1 MVLKILARLHLDLGH
16 FLKRKVRY
24 SPRGSL
30 NSISQIFETVKVKL
44 AAIINSLFP
53 VKIQVV
59 VLMKWTFST
68 AIHCFTLVMSY
79 FSKTESKPLPK
90 LCHRKEPYGCFV
102 LNRIFDQN

>member
-68 AIHCFTLVMSY
+68 AIHCFTLVMRHAI
-79 FSKTESKPLPK
+79 FQK
-90 LCHRKEPYGCFV
+90 LRVNHYLNCATKKSLMDV
-102 LNRIFDQN
+102 LF

>member
-68 AIHCFTLVMSY
+68 AVHCFTLVMRNAIFQKLRVKHY
-79 FSKTESKPLPK
+79 LNCATEKSLMD
-90 LCHRKEPYGCFV
+90 V
-102 LNRIFDQN
+102 LF

>member
-68 AIHCFTLVMSY
+68 AIHCFTLVMRNDKIQKLRVKHY
-79 FSKTESKPLPK
+79 LNCATEKSLMD
-90 LCHRKEPYGCFV
+90 V
-102 LNRIFDQN
+102 LF